1 MRKQEP
7 KKKERVTSIIS
18 NVFYFVKLMFSVSP
32 LFVLTD
38 LTWGV
43 IQFLPPRL
51 ISVLGMKRVID
62 IVESGVQLER
72 IWGVVGV
79 IALILG
85 SSHLLTYLYR
95 EFYWNVAREK
105 MSMGLS
111 KKLYEKAR
119 SLDLSQYDDPAFYN
133 NFILTIE
140 TSSDNIQNLLGLVRN
155 YFSSL
160 VSFFAIGTVLMTIDP
175 VCLVIVLAVVLT
187 FLPLSRKI
195 GALQMGRRKDNA
207 ALHRRSDYFQ
217 RIFYLQEYTKEVRMH
232 DIKPLLIDRYDD
244 AAQAVVDNQK
254 KYWKKISLF
263 SGLQEIGI
271 QSLGFL
277 FMLPLYLGYCVLV
290 KKSLSAGDFV
300 ASFNGAYQIAMSVNF
315 LTVWAL
321 SAFSE
326 RGKMIEKYREFLST
340 EPKLKDG
347 EETALCAAPETI
359 EIKDLSF
366 TYPGNDEPTL
376 KDINLT
382 IRPYEKI
389 ALVGYNGAGK
399 TTLTNLLLRLYDP
412 TEGSIEIGGQDIR
425 DVSRASHIDRFA
437 AVFQD
442 FQTYACT
449 IGENVALDKD
459 PDADRVMESLMKTTF
474 RKPLP
479 DGVDT
484 ELLREFSDSG
494 VMLSGGESQK
504 MAVARA
510 FYKNCPYAILD
521 EPSANLDP
529 IAEYELNRAML
540 EASSHKTV
548 IFISHR
554 LSTTVG
560 ADRIY
565 VMENGRIVEDGTH
578 KELMEKDGTYAYM
591 FRLQAKKYAE
601 GTEDW
606 AEEDAKEDA

>member
-1 MRKQEP
+1 MHEQSKDKRQP
-7 KKKERVTSIIS
+7 VTSIIS
-18 NVFYFVKLMFSVSP
+18 NVFYFIRLMFSVSP
-32 LFVLTD
+32 LFVVTD
-38 LTWGV
+38 LVWGV

-62 IVESGVQLER
+62 IVESGVHLER
-72 IWGVVGV
+72 LWGAVAV
-79 IALILG
+79 IAVVLG
-85 SSHLLTYLYR
+85 VSHLLSWLYR
-95 EFYWNVAREK
+95 EFYWNIAREK
-105 MSMGLS
+105 LSMGLS
-111 KKLYEKAR
+111 EKLYEKAR

-155 YFSSL
+155 YVSSL
-160 VSFFAIGTVLMTIDP
+160 VSFLAVGAVLMTIDP
-175 VCLVIVLAVVLT
+175 VCLFIVLAVVLA
-187 FLPLSRKI
+187 FLPLSRKV

-232 DIKPLLIDRYDD
+232 DVKPLLIDRYND

-277 FMLPLYLGYCVLV
+277 FLLPLYLGWCVLV

-326 RGKMIEKYREFLST
+326 RGKMIEKYREFLKA

-347 EETALCAAPETI
+347 SETAEAGEPQTI

-366 TYPGNDEPTL
+366 TYPGNDAPTL
-376 KDINLT
+376 QHINLT
-382 IRPYEKI
+382 IRPYEKV

-425 DVSRASHIDRFA
+425 AVTRRSHIDRFA

-459 PDADRVMESLMKTTF
+459 PDEARVLQALDKTTF
-474 RKPLP
+474 RKPLQN
-479 DGVDT
+479 GIDT
-484 ELLREFSDSG
+484 ELLREFSDDG

-510 FYKNCPYAILD
+510 FYQNCPYAILD

-540 EASSHKTV
+540 EGAAHKTV

-565 VMENGRIVEDGTH
+565 VMENGRIVENGTH
-578 KELMEKDGTYAYM
+578 EELMAKDGTYAYM

-601 GTEDW
+601 GN
-606 AEEDAKEDA
+606 EENETD

>member
-1 MRKQEP
+1 MHEQSKDKRQP
-7 KKKERVTSIIS
+7 VTSIIS
-18 NVFYFVKLMFSVSP
+18 NVFYFIRLMFSVYP
-32 LFVLTD
+32 LFVVTD
-38 LTWGV
+38 LVWGV

-62 IVESGVQLER
+62 IVESGVHLER
-72 IWGVVGV
+72 LWGAVAV
-79 IALILG
+79 IAGVLG
-85 SSHLLTYLYR
+85 VSHLLSWLYR
-95 EFYWNVAREK
+95 EFYWNIAREK
-105 MSMGLS
+105 LSMGLS
-111 KKLYEKAR
+111 EKLYDKAR

-155 YFSSL
+155 YVSSL
-160 VSFFAIGTVLMTIDP
+160 VSFLAVGAVLMTIDP
-175 VCLVIVLAVVLT
+175 VCLFIVLAVVLA
-187 FLPLSRKI
+187 FLPLSRKV

-232 DIKPLLIDRYDD
+232 DVKPLLIDRYND

-277 FMLPLYLGYCVLV
+277 FLLPLYLGWCVLV

-326 RGKMIEKYREFLST
+326 RGKMIEKYREFLKA

-347 EETALCAAPETI
+347 SETAEAGEPQTI

-366 TYPGNDEPTL
+366 TYPGNDAPTL
-376 KDINLT
+376 QHINLT
-382 IRPYEKI
+382 IRPYEKV

-425 DVSRASHIDRFA
+425 AVTRRSHIDRFA

-459 PDADRVMESLMKTTF
+459 PDEARVLQALDKTTF
-474 RKPLP
+474 RKPLQN
-479 DGVDT
+479 GIDT
-484 ELLREFSDSG
+484 ELLREFSDDG

-510 FYKNCPYAILD
+510 FYQNCPYAILD

-540 EASSHKTV
+540 AASSHKTV

-578 KELMEKDGTYAYM
+578 EELMAKDGTYAYM

-601 GTEDW
+601 GN
-606 AEEDAKEDA
+606 EENETD

>member
-1 MRKQEP
+1 MHEQSKDKRQP
-7 KKKERVTSIIS
+7 VTSIIS
-18 NVFYFVKLMFSVSP
+18 NVFYFIRLMFSVSP
-32 LFVLTD
+32 LFVVTD
-38 LTWGV
+38 LVWGV

-62 IVESGVQLER
+62 IVESGVHLER
-72 IWGVVGV
+72 LWGAVAV
-79 IALILG
+79 IAVVLG
-85 SSHLLTYLYR
+85 VSHLLSWLYR
-95 EFYWNVAREK
+95 EFYWNIAREK
-105 MSMGLS
+105 LSMGLS
-111 KKLYEKAR
+111 EKLYDKAR

-155 YFSSL
+155 YVSSL
-160 VSFFAIGTVLMTIDP
+160 VSFLAVGAVLMTIDP
-175 VCLVIVLAVVLT
+175 VCLFIVLAVVLA
-187 FLPLSRKI
+187 FLPLSRKV

-232 DIKPLLIDRYDD
+232 DVKPLLIDRYND

-277 FMLPLYLGYCVLV
+277 FLLPLYLGWCVLV

-326 RGKMIEKYREFLST
+326 RGKMIEKYREFLKT

-347 EETALCAAPETI
+347 SETAEAGEPQTI

-366 TYPGNDEPTL
+366 TYPGNDAPTL
-376 KDINLT
+376 QHINLT
-382 IRPYEKI
+382 IRPYEKV

-425 DVSRASHIDRFA
+425 AVTRRSHIDRFA

-459 PDADRVMESLMKTTF
+459 PDEARVLQALDKTTF
-474 RKPLP
+474 RKPLQN
-479 DGVDT
+479 GIDT
-484 ELLREFSDSG
+484 ELLREFSDDG

-510 FYKNCPYAILD
+510 FYQNCPYAILD

-540 EASSHKTV
+540 EGAAHKTV

-578 KELMEKDGTYAYM
+578 EELMAKNGTYAYK

-601 GTEDW
+601 GSKDGA
-606 AEEDAKEDA
+606 AEE

>member
-1 MRKQEP
+1 MHKEEANNAPQKQ
-7 KKKERVTSIIS
+7 RVTSIFS
-18 NVFYFVKLMFSVSP
+18 NVFYFVRLMFSVSP
-32 LFVLTD
+32 LFVITD
-38 LTWGV
+38 LSSGV
-43 IQFLPPRL
+43 LEQLPGRL
-51 ISVLGMKRVID
+51 ISVIGMKYVID
-62 IVESGVQLER
+62 VVESGERLER
-72 IWGVVGV
+72 IWGAV
-79 IALILG
+79 ALIAAVLAV
-85 SSHLLTYLYR
+85 SHLLSWLYR
-95 EFYWNVAREK
+95 EFYWNMAREK
-105 MSMGLS
+105 LTLGLS
-111 KKLYEKAR
+111 EKLYAKAK
-119 SLDLSQYDDPAFYN
+119 SLDLSQYDDPEFYN

-140 TSSDNIQNLLGLVRN
+140 TSSDNIQNLLGLVRH
-155 YFSSL
+155 YVASL
-160 VSFFAIGTVLMTIDP
+160 VSFAAIGSVLLTIDP
-175 VCLVIVLAVVLT
+175 LCLVIVLVIVFA

-207 ALHRRSDYFQ
+207 RLHRRSDYFQ

-232 DIKPLLIDRYDD
+232 GIKPLLIDRYNE
-244 AAQAVVDNQK
+244 AAEAVVENQK

-263 SGLQEIGI
+263 SGLQESGVQI
-271 QSLGFL
+271 LGFL
-277 FMLPLYLGYCVLV
+277 FLLPLYLGYCVLV
-290 KKSLSAGDFV
+290 RHSLSAGDFV

-326 RGKMIEKYREFLST
+326 RGKMIEKYRAFLGT
-340 EPKLKDG
+340 EPGLHDG
-347 EETALCAAPETI
+347 DATAPCEQPETI

-366 TYPGNDEPTL
+366 TYPGNKEPTL
-376 KDINLT
+376 KHINLT
-382 IRPYEKI
+382 IKPYEKI

-412 TEGSIEIGGQDIR
+412 TEGSITFGGEDLRNVTRQ
-425 DVSRASHIDRFA
+425 SHIDRVA

-449 IGENVALDKD
+449 IGENVALDLR
-459 PDADRVMESLMKTTF
+459 PDEKRVRDALQKSTF
-474 RKPLP
+474 QKPLP
-479 DGVDT
+479 GGTDT
-484 ELLREFSDSG
+484 EILREFNDSG

-510 FYKNCPYAILD
+510 FYKQCPYAILD

-540 EASSHKTV
+540 QAAKDKTV

-565 VMENGRIVEDGTH
+565 VMENGAIIESGTH
-578 KELMEKDGTYAYM
+578 RELMEQNGTYAYM
-591 FRLQAKKYAE
+591 FRLQAEKYSGADE
-601 GTEDW
+601 WKNEN
-606 AEEDAKEDA
+606 

>member
-1 MRKQEP
+1 MHKEEANNAPQKQ
-7 KKKERVTSIIS
+7 RVTSIFS
-18 NVFYFVKLMFSVSP
+18 NVFYFVRLMFSVSP
-32 LFVLTD
+32 LFVITD
-38 LTWGV
+38 LSSGV
-43 IQFLPPRL
+43 LEQLPGRL
-51 ISVLGMKRVID
+51 ISVIGMKYVID
-62 IVESGVQLER
+62 VVESGERLER
-72 IWGVVGV
+72 IWGAV
-79 IALILG
+79 ALIAAVLAV
-85 SSHLLTYLYR
+85 SHLLSWLYR
-95 EFYWNVAREK
+95 EFYWNMAREK
-105 MSMGLS
+105 LTLGLS
-111 KKLYEKAR
+111 EKLYAKAK
-119 SLDLSQYDDPAFYN
+119 SLDLSQYDDPEFYN

-140 TSSDNIQNLLGLVRN
+140 TSSDNIQNLLGLVRH
-155 YFSSL
+155 YVASL
-160 VSFFAIGTVLMTIDP
+160 VSFAAIGSVLLTIDP
-175 VCLVIVLAVVLT
+175 LCLVIVLVIVFA

-207 ALHRRSDYFQ
+207 RLHRRSDYFQ

-232 DIKPLLIDRYDD
+232 GIKPLLIDRYNE
-244 AAQAVVDNQK
+244 AAEAVVENQK

-263 SGLQEIGI
+263 SGLQESGVQI
-271 QSLGFL
+271 LGFL
-277 FMLPLYLGYCVLV
+277 FLLPLYLGYCVLV
-290 KKSLSAGDFV
+290 RHSLSAGDFV

-326 RGKMIEKYREFLST
+326 RGKMIEKYRAFLGT
-340 EPKLKDG
+340 EPGLHDG
-347 EETALCAAPETI
+347 DATAPCEQPETI

-366 TYPGNDEPTL
+366 TYPGNKEPTL
-376 KDINLT
+376 KHINLT
-382 IRPYEKI
+382 IKPYEKI

-412 TEGSIEIGGQDIR
+412 TEGSITFGGEDLRNVTRQ
-425 DVSRASHIDRFA
+425 SHIDRVA

-449 IGENVALDKD
+449 IGENVALDLR
-459 PDADRVMESLMKTTF
+459 PDEKRVRDALQKSTF
-474 RKPLP
+474 QKPLP
-479 DGVDT
+479 GGTDT
-484 ELLREFSDSG
+484 EILREFNDSG

-510 FYKNCPYAILD
+510 FYKQCPYAILD

-540 EASSHKTV
+540 QAAKDKTV

-565 VMENGRIVEDGTH
+565 VMENGAIIESGTH
-578 KELMEKDGTYAYM
+578 RELMEQNGTYAYM
-591 FRLQAKKYAE
+591 FRLQAEKYS
-601 GTEDW
+601 G
-606 AEEDAKEDA
+606 AEEGKIEK

>member
-1 MRKQEP
+1 MHEQSKDKRQP
-7 KKKERVTSIIS
+7 VTSIIS
-18 NVFYFVKLMFSVSP
+18 NVFYFIRLMFSVSP
-32 LFVLTD
+32 LFVVTD
-38 LTWGV
+38 LVWGV

-62 IVESGVQLER
+62 IVESGVHLER
-72 IWGVVGV
+72 LWGAVAV
-79 IALILG
+79 IAVVLG
-85 SSHLLTYLYR
+85 VSHLLSWLYR
-95 EFYWNVAREK
+95 EFYWNIAREK
-105 MSMGLS
+105 LSMGLS
-111 KKLYEKAR
+111 EKLYDKAR

-155 YFSSL
+155 YVSSL
-160 VSFFAIGTVLMTIDP
+160 VSFLAVGAVLMTIDP
-175 VCLVIVLAVVLT
+175 VCLFIVLAVVLA
-187 FLPLSRKI
+187 FLPLSRKV

-232 DIKPLLIDRYDD
+232 DVKPLLIDRYND

-277 FMLPLYLGYCVLV
+277 FLLPLYLGWCVLV

-326 RGKMIEKYREFLST
+326 RGKMIEKYREFLKA

-347 EETALCAAPETI
+347 SETAEAGEPQTI

-366 TYPGNDEPTL
+366 TYPGNDAPTL
-376 KDINLT
+376 QHINLT
-382 IRPYEKI
+382 IRPYEKV

-425 DVSRASHIDRFA
+425 AVTRRSHIDRFA

-449 IGENVALDKD
+449 IGENVALDKN
-459 PDADRVMESLMKTTF
+459 PDEARVLQALDKTTF
-474 RKPLP
+474 RKPLQN
-479 DGVDT
+479 GIDT
-484 ELLREFSDSG
+484 ELLREFSDDG

-540 EASSHKTV
+540 EGAAHKTV

-565 VMENGRIVEDGTH
+565 VMENGQIVEDGTH
-578 KELMEKDGTYAYM
+578 EELMAKDGTYAYM

-601 GTEDW
+601 GSKEETE
-606 AEEDAKEDA
+606 E